1 MKINFLLKM
10 QRDYRGYFIHG
21 KIIHPSPDNL
31 CGNYN
36 SAIFLT
42 TKAAIIFLGLLFCSF
57 QTQPNLRGTWEFVGG
72 IYNGKKEGAPTE
84 YHLRRKYTATGYEA
98 FAIEK
103 GYNTQK
109 YEAGTYV
116 FKGDTCV
123 DTETFSAQPSKITN
137 IPIHYTYTLRN
148 DTLTL
153 KGTLPT
159 GMRVAEYW
167 KKMK

>member
-1 MKINFLLKM
+1 MPSIKQVGILL
-10 QRDYRGYFIHG
+10 GGF
-21 KIIHPSPDNL
+21 
-31 CGNYN
+31 
-36 SAIFLT
+36 
-42 TKAAIIFLGLLFCSF
+42 LFCSF
-57 QTQPNLRGTWEFVGG
+57 QNQPSLKGTWEFVGG

-84 YHLRRKYTATGYEA
+84 YALHRKYNITGYEA

-103 GYNTQK
+103 GYKTQK
-109 YEAGTYV
+109 YEAGNYV

-137 IPIHYTYTLRN
+137 IPIHYIYTLKN

-159 GMRVAEYW
+159 GMKVEEYW
-167 KKMK
+167 RKMK